1 MKVLSFNDV
10 YTIKIGQNQYENQEL
25 LESMN
30 PEHTWFHVSD
40 VSSPHLIIDT
50 NYETLSKVM
59 IYKIAI
65 LLKQNT
71 KYRKENNIDIDYTL
85 RKNLQLTKTPGMVHI
100 KGKYYTIKV

>member
-1 MKVLSFNDV
+1 MKVLSFHDV
-10 YTIKIGQNQYENQEL
+10 YTIKIGQNQYENQLL

-30 PEHTWFHVSD
+30 PEHTWFHISGFP
-40 VSSPHLIIDT
+40 SPHLVIDA
-50 NYETLSKVM
+50 NYENLSKAM

-85 RKNLQLTKTPGMVHI
+85 RKNLQLTETPGMVYLR
-100 KGKYYTIKV
+100 GKYHTIKV

>member
-30 PEHTWFHVSD
+30 PEHTWFHLSD
-40 VSSPHLIIDT
+40 FSSPHLFIDV

-71 KYRKENNIDIDYTL
+71 KYRKENNINIDYTL
-85 RKNLQLTKTPGMVHI
+85 RKNLQLTKTPGMVYI